1 MRTIH
6 SSTTEG
12 VSTGEVN
19 RDLPDRDPLDRD
31 LPGQRPPH
39 KDPPGQRPPTW
50 RNMGPGTDTPRRNMG
65 PGCQTG
71 SDIIRRPPPPPDR
84 MTDTRPENITLPQ
97 TSFAGGNNICDHE
110 ADLSA
115 LIKIFGLI
123 SFIFMQFSANIL
135 SNIRFLPQTHGLTLP
150 RLGNPGSV
158 T

>member
-1 MRTIH
+1 MRTTH

-12 VSTGEVN
+12 ASTGGETETS
-19 RDLPDRDPLDRD
+19 LDRDPQTKTPLDRD
-31 LPGQRPPH
+31 PFLEGTWDQAQTPPE
-39 KDPPGQRPPTW
+39 GTW
-50 RNMGPGTDTPRRNMG
+50 DQAARQEVTSCRD
-65 PGCQTG
+65 
-71 SDIIRRPPPPPDR
+71 PPPDR

-97 TSFAGGNNICDHE
+97 TSFAGGNNICDDE
-110 ADLSA
+110 ADLSV

-150 RLGNPGSV
+150 YLGNPGSV